1 MYPNKEAMQERETGA
16 EGRLAGK
23 VVTLGGL
30 NSDHIMSI
38 IEVNAPVPL
47 SWEVTEAIHA
57 YAKGNPGVAVVLSK
71 HAACLK
77 TAADVE
83 ELVGWPLSV
92 HTIERTGDIWD
103 KLKNS

>member
-1 MYPNKEAMQERETGA
+1 MIRETMKERETGV
-16 EGRLAGK
+16 EGKLAAK

-30 NSDHIMSI
+30 NSDHILSI
-38 IEVNAPVPL
+38 IEANAPVPL

-77 TAADVE
+77 TAVDVE